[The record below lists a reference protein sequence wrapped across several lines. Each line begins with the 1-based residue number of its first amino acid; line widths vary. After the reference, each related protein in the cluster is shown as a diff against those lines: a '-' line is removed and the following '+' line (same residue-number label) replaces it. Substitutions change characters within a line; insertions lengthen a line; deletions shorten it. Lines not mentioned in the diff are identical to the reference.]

1 MTMKID
7 GALTGGVAPVCD
19 VWTPHREL
27 IPQASVPLIEDQP
40 QTTGEDSWSR
50 EASPARVDGGWDP
63 KGRCNTG
70 VYELQ
75 QYQAMSRVLLYKV
88 EKVTNP
94 RL

>member
-1 MTMKID
+1 MTVKID

-19 VWTPHREL
+19 VWIPHRKW

-50 EASPARVDGGWDP
+50 EASLARVDGGWDP

-94 RL
+94 SL